1 MIHIC
6 DDFFKDP
13 YKVRSIALKAKY
25 VTEKFNYPG
34 MRSFDVPEEITEPFL
49 TTTQPT
55 DGFSLVEPRC

>member
-34 MRSFDVPEEITEPFL
+34 MRSFDVEDNLLLDDVDPYDTHPF
-49 TTTQPT
+49 
-55 DGFSLVEPRC
+55 DGKPF